1 MNIELARTFLE
12 IVRTRSFVRAAEQL
26 NVSQTTVSAR
36 ICALEDRLGRTLF
49 IRNKNGASLTPAGE
63 QFLRYAPMFVQ
74 LWQRARHQVA
84 VPPGR
89 RAVLSI
95 GGELSLWHPWLV
107 EWLHWMRRSA
117 PDVALRVQVGVP
129 ETLTTQVSMGALDV
143 AIMYAP
149 QYRPGARV
157 ERLLEEKL
165 VLVTTD
171 SDAKAIDP
179 DRYVYV
185 DWGPG
190 FAHQHELSFP
200 EDTNPGLFVGLG
212 PLALTYIL
220 EAGGSGYFR
229 QRVVAPH
236 IAAGELHL
244 VAGAPSFFYPI
255 YAVCSAQADDE
266 LVNLALE
273 GLRGIAAGDQP
284 ETEVRMSGKVRT
296 KRVYED
302 ASPRDGTRVLVDRIW
317 PRGLRKESA
326 SVDLWLKEIAPS
338 TELRKWYGHN
348 PERWAEF
355 KKRYETEL
363 ADHTDELKQL
373 IALARKGPV
382 TLLFAAHDGERS
394 NAEVLKQYLGR
405 RVSRTS

>member
-1 MNIELARTFLE
+1 MDIELARTFLE

-36 ICALEDRLGRTLF
+36 VRTLEEQLGRPLF

-74 LWQRARHQVA
+74 LWERARHQVA

-89 RAVLSI
+89 RAVLTI
-95 GGELSLWHPWLV
+95 GGELSLWHPWLI

-129 ETLTTQVSMGALDV
+129 ESLSNQVSTGALDV
-143 AIMYAP
+143 AVMYAP

-157 ERLLEEKL
+157 ELLLEEKL

-171 SDAKAIDP
+171 ADARAVSADS
-179 DRYVYV
+179 YVYV
-185 DWGPG
+185 DWGPD
-190 FAHQHELSFP
+190 FAHHHELSFP
-200 EDTNPGLFVGLG
+200 EDNYPGLHVGLG

-229 QRVVAPH
+229 QRIVAPH
-236 IAAGELHL
+236 VAAGKLHL

-266 LVNLALE
+266 LVALALD
-273 GLRGIAAGDQP
+273 GLRSIAAA
-284 ETEVRMSGKVRT
+284 GKSE
-296 KRVYED
+296 KD
-302 ASPRDGTRVLVDRIW
+302 S
-317 PRGLRKESA
+317 
-326 SVDLWLKEIAPS
+326 
-338 TELRKWYGHN
+338 
-348 PERWAEF
+348 
-355 KKRYETEL
+355 
-363 ADHTDELKQL
+363 
-373 IALARKGPV
+373 
-382 TLLFAAHDGERS
+382 
-394 NAEVLKQYLGR
+394 
-405 RVSRTS
+405 

>member
-1 MNIELARTFLE
+1 MDIELARTFLE
-12 IVRTRSFVRAAEQL
+12 IVRTHSFVRAAEQL

-36 ICALEDRLGRTLF
+36 IRALEDRLGRPLF

-89 RAVLSI
+89 RAVLTI
-95 GGELSLWHPWLV
+95 GGELSLWHPWML

-129 ETLTTQVSMGALDV
+129 ESLSNQVAAGALDV
-143 AIMYAP
+143 AVMYAP

-157 ERLLEEKL
+157 ELLLEEKL

-171 SDAKAIDP
+171 AKAKAVEP
-179 DRYVYV
+179 DSYVYV
-185 DWGPG
+185 DWGPD
-190 FAHQHELSFP
+190 FAHHHELSFP
-200 EDTNPGLFVGLG
+200 EDSNPGLFVGLG

-229 QRVVAPH
+229 QRAVAPH
-236 IAAGELHL
+236 IAAGKLHL

-266 LVNLALE
+266 L
-273 GLRGIAAGDQP
+273 
-284 ETEVRMSGKVRT
+284 
-296 KRVYED
+296 
-302 ASPRDGTRVLVDRIW
+302 
-317 PRGLRKESA
+317 
-326 SVDLWLKEIAPS
+326 
-338 TELRKWYGHN
+338 
-348 PERWAEF
+348 
-355 KKRYETEL
+355 
-363 ADHTDELKQL
+363 
-373 IALARKGPV
+373 IALALDGLRHIAASDQAERKS
-382 TLLFAAHDGERS
+382 TERTV
-394 NAEVLKQYLGR
+394 ADR
-405 RVSRTS
+405 ARFRP

>member
-1 MNIELARTFLE
+1 MDIELARTFLE
-12 IVRTRSFVRAAEQL
+12 IVRMRSFVRAAEQL

-36 ICALEDRLGRTLF
+36 VRALEERLGRPLF
-49 IRNKNGASLTPAGE
+49 IRNKNGASLTAAGE

-89 RAVLSI
+89 RAVLTI

-107 EWLHWMRRSA
+107 EWLRWMRRSA

-129 ETLTTQVSMGALDV
+129 ESLSNQVSTGALDV

-157 ERLLEEKL
+157 ELLMEEKL

-171 SDAKAIDP
+171 ADAKAVDP
-179 DRYVYV
+179 DSYVYV
-185 DWGPG
+185 DWGPD
-190 FAHQHELSFP
+190 FAHHHELSFP
-200 EDTNPGLFVGLG
+200 EDNNPGLFVGLG

-236 IAAGELHL
+236 IAAGRLHL

-255 YAVCSAQADDE
+255 YGVCSAQADNE
-266 LVNLALE
+266 LVSLALE
-273 GLRGIAAGDQP
+273 GLRSIAA
-284 ETEVRMSGKVRT
+284 TGKAE
-296 KRVYED
+296 K
-302 ASPRDGTRVLVDRIW
+302 GT
-317 PRGLRKESA
+317 
-326 SVDLWLKEIAPS
+326 
-338 TELRKWYGHN
+338 
-348 PERWAEF
+348 
-355 KKRYETEL
+355 
-363 ADHTDELKQL
+363 
-373 IALARKGPV
+373 
-382 TLLFAAHDGERS
+382 
-394 NAEVLKQYLGR
+394 
-405 RVSRTS
+405 